1 MDSAVTIIIMAGIA
15 GGFIIGM
22 VTGFFAG
29 KKSRSPAELPQEDLI
44 RQKETAREQ
53 IKSESVHEGYRP
65 LFRLWRKNDGGAL
78 AFEIDETLYTERNA
92 LSKDAVRI
100 LAHTGREWLAW
111 LGSTDKQETAHEDQS
126 PAESTAAPG
135 IQAATPVDVP
145 SVALAAAVQAPAE
158 HATSIES
165 RKIEADPEHK
175 VFRTDSIPNQIDA
188 ILQEKL
194 AVLGLTQKR
203 IHVTEDL
210 NHEVVFMVGLN
221 SYRSLDSIEDPEARQ
236 VIRLAISDWEKRTK
250 PVNRR

>member
-1 MDSAVTIIIMAGIA
+1 M
-15 GGFIIGM
+15 
-22 VTGFFAG
+22 TGVQTCA
-29 KKSRSPAELPQEDLI
+29 LPI
-44 RQKETAREQ
+44 
-53 IKSESVHEGYRP
+53 S
-65 LFRLWRKNDGGAL
+65 
-78 AFEIDETLYTERNA
+78 
-92 LSKDAVRI
+92 
-100 LAHTGREWLAW
+100 W
-111 LGSTDKQETAHEDQS
+111 LGSTDKQETAHEAQS

-221 SYRSLDSIEDPEARQ
+221 SYRSLDSIEDPEAKQ
-236 VIRLAISDWEKRTK
+236 VIRSAISDWEKRTK